1 MKTNLLPALKLTFFS
16 FVVCAILYPFA
27 VWAIAQWSPNQ
38 GKGFLIES
46 NGRVF
51 YKNIGQL
58 FTEEGYFQSR
68 PSAVDYNAAGSGGS
82 NLAGS
87 NREYL
92 LTVQQRIQAFQQANP
107 TVSRA
112 ELPVELVTASGSG
125 LDPDLTVQ
133 GARVQ
138 VARIAKVRA
147 LEAEK
152 VQELVTSH
160 IEKPLLGIFG
170 PEKVNVLML
179 NLALDKLSAERSKA
193 DVN

>member
-38 GKGFLIES
+38 GKGFLIETD
-46 NGRVF
+46 GRVF
-51 YKNIGQL
+51 YKNIGQS

-68 PSAVDYNAAGSGGS
+68 PSAVEYNAAGSGGS

-92 LTVQQRIQAFQQANP
+92 LTVQQRIQTFQQANP

-133 GARVQ
+133 GAQVQ
-138 VARIAKVRA
+138 VERIAKIRA
-147 LEAEK
+147 LDAEK
-152 VQELVTSH
+152 IQELVTSH
-160 IEKPLLGIFG
+160 IEKPLWGVFG

>member
-38 GKGFLIES
+38 GKGFLIETD
-46 NGRVF
+46 GRVF
-51 YKNIGQL
+51 YKNIGQS

-68 PSAVDYNAAGSGGS
+68 PSAVDYNAAVSGAS

-92 LTVQQRIQAFQQANP
+92 QTVQQRIQAFQQANP

-125 LDPDLTVQ
+125 LDPDLTVP

-138 VARIAKVRA
+138 VARIAKIRA
-147 LEAEK
+147 LEPDK

-160 IEKPLLGIFG
+160 IEKPFLGIFG

-179 NLALDKLSAERSKA
+179 NLALDNLSAERSKA

>member
-16 FVVCAILYPFA
+16 FVVCAILYPFT